1 MIKIAKYL
9 RLSLEDECLQDES
22 TSILS
27 QRLIIDSFIREH
39 EEFNDALTEEYIDDG
54 YSGTNMKRP
63 AMESLLSKI
72 KTGEVDVIIVKDL
85 SRFSRDYIELG
96 KYLEKIFPFLGIRFI
111 AINDNYDSKDTDGG
125 IGSIDSNFKTLIN
138 DYYSKDTSEKILSN
152 YRAQTKK
159 GKAILWAPSY
169 GYMKDPKD
177 KHQFLVDEVAAKTV
191 KKIFDWSLK
200 GWSIHKITRQLSQ
213 DGDIT
218 PAERKKMLTNMDYK
232 HKQKTGKDKTY
243 RWNVSTVSR
252 ITRDKEYTGYLIKGV
267 STRKEVGSEERV
279 AVNPKD
285 WIVVPNH
292 HEPIISEEVFNE
304 VQSLKAKRPKYFK
317 KGQAIDS
324 PIKSLVICKHCGHK
338 IRFLKRT
345 DDIE

>member
-54 YSGTNMKRP
+54 YSGTNMERP

-111 AINDNYDSKDTDGG
+111 AINDNYDSIDTDGG

-159 GKAILWAPSY
+159 GKAISWAPSF

-191 KKIFDWSLK
+191 KKIFEWALK

-232 HKQKTGKDKTY
+232 HKQKTGNDKTY

-252 ITRDKEYTGYLIKGV
+252 ITRDKEYT
-267 STRKEVGSEERV
+267 R
-279 AVNPKD
+279 
-285 WIVVPNH
+285 
-292 HEPIISEEVFNE
+292 IISHEIKFNIFTPQRRLYHSDTPPLITYHFIIILCHQLDTRGNSIALYRYG
-304 VQSLKAKRPKYFK
+304 VLHFWGISFFYSRRSRNMYIGLGYRF
-317 KGQAIDS
+317 
-324 PIKSLVICKHCGHK
+324 PI
-338 IRFLKRT
+338 
-345 DDIE
+345 